1 MKVPSASPDVERELA
16 RLRRRAY
23 GPDADIA
30 ADPRAAARL
39 TELESAARGVG
50 TPSRFAGRVD
60 STRADDG
67 ADGAT
72 PPAATDGVGPRITA
86 GRWRRHP
93 IWVAAVTAALCAA
106 IAIGFSFVSAGPKPD
121 AALAANSDAP
131 SSSLMRNISWLFS
144 SYGVDPDSMVSHG
157 DYAAVSVWTAEAKGE
172 RRCLFLT
179 VNDEYVL
186 ERACM
191 PAGLDPIIDIII
203 APTTTSLVGRGT
215 YPESTALRF
224 ISRDDAVE
232 VWVRSGSPTR

>member
-1 MKVPSASPDVERELA
+1 MKVPSASPDAERELA

-30 ADPRAAARL
+30 ADPKAAARL
-39 TELESAARGVG
+39 SELESAARGDR
-50 TPSRFAGRVD
+50 TPSRFAD
-60 STRADDG
+60 SADKTPPRDW
-67 ADGAT
+67 ADRTT
-72 PPAATDGVGPRITA
+72 PPATDGSGPETTA

-106 IAIGFSFVSAGPKPD
+106 IAIGVSFVSAGPKPD
-121 AALAANSDAP
+121 AALAATGDAP
-131 SSSLMRNISWLFS
+131 SSTLMRNISWLFS
-144 SYGVDPDSMVSHG
+144 SYGVDPDTMVSHG
-157 DYAAVSVWTAEAKGE
+157 DFAAVSVWTAEAKGE

-224 ISRDDAVE
+224 VSRDDTVE
-232 VWVRSGSPTR
+232 IWVRSPSPTR